1 MTRLTQE
8 RYDNI
13 YSIVDFISIT
23 KDKYGFYNAQYYPE
37 TDRDKNVLVENIPGC
52 WGSRCIEHLIDPDEL
67 IGVFIS
73 EKNYIVGDN
82 EDSYL
87 PRYMI
92 MMVSLYKIESL
103 SIKKKIDECLEDTD
117 YNDPVVIYTRFVMV
131 DGILMP
137 LCDVTF

>member
-52 WGSRCIEHLIDPDEL
+52 
-67 IGVFIS
+67 
-73 EKNYIVGDN
+73 
-82 EDSYL
+82 
-87 PRYMI
+87 
-92 MMVSLYKIESL
+92 
-103 SIKKKIDECLEDTD
+103 
-117 YNDPVVIYTRFVMV
+117 
-131 DGILMP
+131 
-137 LCDVTF
+137 